1 MQTRQKRCF
10 NMPNNNHVSNNMID
24 ITTVQGFW
32 YDGNTPIANLTDG
45 REVVLSEEDAQFILD
60 WSASLANRVE

>member
-1 MQTRQKRCF
+1 
-10 NMPNNNHVSNNMID
+10 MID

-60 WSASLANRVE
+60 WSASIANRVE